1 MPSRRHAVVNPRNC
15 VACGTCENVCPRH
28 AALVVHGCR
37 AEIDIELCIC
47 CFICAASCPANCI
60 ELVERERREGNEAAL
75 V

>member
-37 AEIDIELCIC
+37 AEIDIELCIGC
-47 CFICAASCPANCI
+47 GRCAASCPANCI
-60 ELVERERREGNEAAL
+60 ELVERERR
-75 V
+75 

>member
-37 AEIDIELCIC
+37 AEIDIELCIGC
-47 CFICAASCPANCI
+47 GRCAASCPANCI
-60 ELVERERREGNEAAL
+60 ELVERERREGNEVAL

>member
-1 MPSRRHAVVNPRNC
+1 MPSRHHAVVNPRNC

-37 AEIDIELCIC
+37 AEIDIELCIGC
-47 CFICAASCPANCI
+47 GRCAASCPANCI